1 VLVRRHPDDPD
12 RLKSAPMPPEIIAK
26 FMQRPPREG

>member
-12 RLKSAPMPPEIIAK
+12 RLKSAPIPQEMIAK
-26 FMQRPPREG
+26 FMRG